1 MGNKYAKLQNP
12 PLYEDPSKINYQL
25 HIEEIDKLLKQRS
38 KKKIRNYF
46 YDESINIQV
55 TSIIALIH
63 CGKITISDTLKES
76 ESFKRLENNIENRM
90 LMHPRDIIYFLT
102 FYKNE

>member
-1 MGNKYAKLQNP
+1 MGNKYAKFENP
-12 PLYEDPSKINYQL
+12 PIYEDPLKTNYQL
-25 HIEEIDKLLKQRS
+25 QIEEIDKLLKQRN
-38 KKKIRNYF
+38 KKRIRNYF
-46 YDESINIQV
+46 YDEAINIQV

-63 CGKITISDTLKES
+63 CGKITISDTLRES
-76 ESFKRLENNIENRM
+76 ENFKRLENNVENRM